1 MQPTLADRLLE
12 RWDALLPGSQA
23 LGVELVGRYD
33 HATRHYHDL
42 RHLQDVLD
50 RIELLASQHG
60 REVTDALLFAAWFHD
75 SVYDMRRTDNE
86 EESARFAED
95 GLSSHGVAAD
105 VVAEVA
111 RLVRSTATHQ
121 PEPGDTLAATLC
133 DADLAILAADP
144 ARYAEYVRGVRAEC
158 HRVRD
163 AEFSRRRTE
172 VLHNLLEREH
182 LFSTPAGRTWWEDRA
197 RKNVA
202 AELEALG

>member
-1 MQPTLADRLLE
+1 MQPTLVDRLLE

-42 RHLQDVLD
+42 RHLLEVLD

-60 REVTDALLFAAWFHD
+60 DDVTDALRFAAWFHD

-95 GLSSHGVAAD
+95 GLSSHGIAPD
-105 VVAEVA
+105 VVAAVA
-111 RLVRSTATHQ
+111 RLIRVTATHQ
-121 PEPGDTLAATLC
+121 PQPWDTEAATLC

-144 ARYAEYVRGVRAEC
+144 ARYAEYARGVRAEY

-163 AEFSRRRTE
+163 AEFSRRRAE
-172 VLHNLLEREH
+172 VLQDLLDREH
-182 LFSTPAGRTWWEDRA
+182 LFSTPAGRTWWEERA
-197 RKNVA
+197 RKNAA
-202 AELEALG
+202 AELESLS